1 MENLLLTQD
10 HSFTQKGKNTLI
22 SCFIL
27 LLVLISANSYGS
39 YTFSSF
45 SKKTS
50 TAPAMIRLN
59 MSGAPNYL
67 DECIIYYQAGATDD
81 FDSDYDAYKLFGPNP
96 APHISVDY
104 NSTLMAINGISPVAQ
119 SFTTSIRATTHTTG
133 NFTITA
139 SDIQDLP
146 VGTCVLLTDLFT
158 NTTVNLLITP
168 YTFNLSNTTTTS
180 RFVLKITYNTL
191 PIASELT
198 HPSCQIVNGGKI
210 KIIGSGNDPLNY
222 IWTNTSGTVMKNSIG
237 IAGSD
242 SLTNLSSG
250 NYHVEVTSTSDACYR
265 NEADFNIIGVTIPI
279 SSFSSPDTVI
289 ASTSTNFST
298 SNLST
303 DCENYSW
310 NFGDATSINTNFE
323 PSHTYSTPGV
333 YNVKM
338 VGISNTGCKDSTTK
352 AITVM
357 ALSTNISDI
366 TKQDIKL
373 INVGN
378 NSFVIKLNSSQIDE
392 LAIEL
397 YDLTGK
403 SISKERKENLK
414 GTENV
419 FLNFDGFVNGI
430 YLISINHQNKNLSTS
445 KIIIN

>member
-1 MENLLLTQD
+1 MKNLLLTQD
-10 HSFTQKGKNTLI
+10 HSFAYKVKNTLI
-22 SCFIL
+22 NCFIM
-27 LLVLISANSYGS
+27 LLVFVAVNSYGS
-39 YTFSSF
+39 NTFSSYR
-45 SKKTS
+45 KKTS
-50 TAPAMIRLN
+50 TAPPMIRLN

-67 DECIIYYQAGATDD
+67 DECVIYYQAGATDD

-104 NSTLMAINGISPVAQ
+104 NTTLMAINGISPVAQ
-119 SFTTSIRATTHTTG
+119 SFTTSIRATTHATG

-139 SDIQDLP
+139 SDVQDLP
-146 VGTCVLLTDLFT
+146 TGTCVLLTDLFT

-168 YTFNLSNTTTTS
+168 YSFNLLSTTTTS
-180 RFVLKITYNTL
+180 RFILKITYNTL
-191 PIASELT
+191 PISSELT
-198 HPSCQIVNGGKI
+198 QPSCQTVNGGKI
-210 KIIGSGNDPLNY
+210 KIIGNGNNPFNY
-222 IWTNTSGTVMKNSIG
+222 IWTNTSGAIMKNSIG

-250 NYHVEVTSTSDACYR
+250 NYHVEVTSVSDACYR
-265 NEADFNIIGVTIPI
+265 NEADFNIIGVTIPV

-289 ASTSTNFST
+289 ASTSINFSP

-310 NFGDATSINTNFE
+310 NFGDATAINNNFE
-323 PSHTYSTPGV
+323 PSHVYSTPGV

-338 VGISNTGCKDSTTK
+338 IGISNTGCKDSTTK
-352 AITVM
+352 AVTVM

-392 LAIEL
+392 LGIEL

-403 SISKERKENLK
+403 NISKERKENLK

-430 YLISINHQNKNLSTS
+430 YLISINHQDKNLSTS
-445 KIIIN
+445 KIMIN